1 VWQDFLTHH
10 NNILDANDPTSEA
23 DWEFLGK
30 KGGKLDQN
38 LNNASQRLITVLNDK
53 NISKLIREVQVK
65 VDRIDDLL
73 EKMDEVAEDD
83 LDNLKAL
90 SKAIYKIVAKFE

>member
-1 VWQDFLTHH
+1 MLFR
-10 NNILDANDPTSEA
+10 S
-23 DWEFLGK
+23 
-30 KGGKLDQN
+30 
-38 LNNASQRLITVLNDK
+38 VLNDK